1 MYLLLMISK
10 VVPIPMSKTALSI
23 AFYLRDGYS
32 KSQAKGNIQVSLKSS
47 GKSAMQNPS
56 GCYTFVDLPK
66 GKYVVKIE
74 SEYYISDEIEYEAY
88 AESAVCGEVFD
99 LIPAPNY
106 PFFSADE
113 TLVRGKIS
121 DAAKNPLAD
130 ADIYS
135 SVFTGDLKRRKAPKE
150 DPKYYVASK
159 TDSRGEFVL
168 FFGPLKSEMIR
179 WEDGVT
185 YIKGPE
191 EKLKT
196 LVPLLVV
203 HLTQKEISIDHII
216 LASANTRNLTLTA

>member
-1 MYLLLMISK
+1 
-10 VVPIPMSKTALSI
+10 MSKTALSI

-66 GKYVVKIE
+66 GKYIVKIE
-74 SEYYISDEIEYEAY
+74 SEYYIYDEIEYEAY
-88 AESAVCGEVFD
+88 TKGAVCGEVFD

-135 SVFTGDLKRRKAPKE
+135 SVFTGDLKRREAPKE
-150 DPKYYVASK
+150 DPKYYMASK

-179 WEDGVT
+179 WEEGVN
-185 YIKGPE
+185 YIKGPD
-191 EKLKT
+191 EKSMT
-196 LVPLLVV
+196 QIPLLVV
-203 HLTQKEISIDHII
+203 YLEPKEISIDHII
-216 LASANTRNLTLTA
+216 LESTNAKNLTLAT